1 MDGVTEIAE
10 ADSSSALAVSTLK
23 EKFQFYCQSLAAR
36 KRIKECFQIGRTNAV
51 ETLSNNGSKRNYD
64 ALILL
69 HGCNLLEFNTKVSSM
84 LGSILPTGHGYQLDV
99 VKKVV
104 DSVSP
109 LIVEVVGTLERK
121 VTIPTAVIVDFLR
134 IIHEEV
140 RRHLKLAWDSNVGK
154 AKGG

>member
-1 MDGVTEIAE
+1 
-10 ADSSSALAVSTLK
+10 
-23 EKFQFYCQSLAAR
+23 
-36 KRIKECFQIGRTNAV
+36 
-51 ETLSNNGSKRNYD
+51 
-64 ALILL
+64 
-69 HGCNLLEFNTKVSSM
+69 M
-84 LGSILPTGHGYQLDV
+84 LGSILPTGHNYRLDV

-121 VTIPTAVIVDFLR
+121 VTVPTAVIVDFLR

-140 RRHLKLAWDSNVGK
+140 RRHLKLAWDSNAGK

>member
-1 MDGVTEIAE
+1 MINSVIPTEH
-10 ADSSSALAVSTLK
+10 
-23 EKFQFYCQSLAAR
+23 
-36 KRIKECFQIGRTNAV
+36 
-51 ETLSNNGSKRNYD
+51 NY
-64 ALILL
+64 
-69 HGCNLLEFNTKVSSM
+69 E
-84 LGSILPTGHGYQLDV
+84 LDI

-121 VTIPTAVIVDFLR
+121 LTVPTAVIVDFLR

-140 RRHLKLAWDSNVGK
+140 RKHLKLAWDSNAGK

>member
-1 MDGVTEIAE
+1 
-10 ADSSSALAVSTLK
+10 
-23 EKFQFYCQSLAAR
+23 
-36 KRIKECFQIGRTNAV
+36 
-51 ETLSNNGSKRNYD
+51 
-64 ALILL
+64 
-69 HGCNLLEFNTKVSSM
+69 
-84 LGSILPTGHGYQLDV
+84 V